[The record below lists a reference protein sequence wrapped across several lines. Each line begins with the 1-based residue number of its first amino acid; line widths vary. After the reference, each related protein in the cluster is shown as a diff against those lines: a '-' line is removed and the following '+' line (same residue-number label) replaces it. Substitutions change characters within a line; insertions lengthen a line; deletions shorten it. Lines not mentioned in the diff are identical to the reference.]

1 MRKRLSLTIFAV
13 CIFLLCACNG
23 NRPEHI
29 LPSSSESAAEAV
41 LDFPYVGE
49 WKAKVI
55 VSNIENVKEYGV
67 SVICINSDGTGTY
80 NSKEGKWIY
89 NADEKAI
96 SLTLIEGGAAELM
109 IAEEE
114 GKTVLK
120 FYQDTYYRAEEFVE

>member
-1 MRKRLSLTIFAV
+1 
-13 CIFLLCACNG
+13 
-23 NRPEHI
+23 
-29 LPSSSESAAEAV
+29 

-67 SVICINSDGTGTY
+67 SVIRINSDGTGTY
-80 NSKEGKWIY
+80 NRKAGKWIY